1 MYRPP
6 SLQSTPQ
13 TSLTFGPPAKLQANV
28 QTYNLFPA
36 GSMGGLASSRGYTHG
51 LTSAQANRALSY
63 SSARDTTG
71 LRASQE
77 QDPLLWS

>member
-1 MYRPP
+1 
-6 SLQSTPQ
+6 
-13 TSLTFGPPAKLQANV
+13 
-28 QTYNLFPA
+28 
-36 GSMGGLASSRGYTHG
+36 MGGLASSRGFTHG

-71 LRASQE
+71 LRAAQE